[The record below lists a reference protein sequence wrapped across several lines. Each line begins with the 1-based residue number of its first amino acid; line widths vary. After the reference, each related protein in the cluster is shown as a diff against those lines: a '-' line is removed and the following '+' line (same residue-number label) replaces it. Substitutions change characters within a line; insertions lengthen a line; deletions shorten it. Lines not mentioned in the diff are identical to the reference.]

1 MDTKSYIIVIFKIF
15 NKKIVTSTISLYDK
29 CVVLYMY
36 IHTRNNSHK
45 EGNISLSKETRFV
58 YVEGEIQ
65 MNDQK

>member
-1 MDTKSYIIVIFKIF
+1 
-15 NKKIVTSTISLYDK
+15 
-29 CVVLYMY
+29 MY

-45 EGNISLSKETRFV
+45 EENISLSKETRFV